1 MTDPAPPPQP
11 ATQTAPAPTAGSGA
25 DRRIH
30 TRRAIRAV
38 ARISNGSGGV
48 LEARTIDA
56 SQGGLAISTSINP
69 PVGAVFQIAF
79 HIPGKQ
85 GKLEL
90 FTASVRVMY
99 SAYASEHGGF
109 KLGLQFT
116 HIDPASEKLL
126 RAFLA

>member
-1 MTDPAPPPQP
+1 MTDPKSATQP
-11 ATQTAPAPTAGSGA
+11 AAKLPLAPAAGSGA

-85 GKLEL
+85 GQLEL
-90 FTASVRVMY
+90 FNASVRVMY

-116 HIDPASEKLL
+116 HVDPASDKLL

>member
-1 MTDPAPPPQP
+1 MTDPKS
-11 ATQTAPAPTAGSGA
+11 ATQLTAKPPLTPAASSGA

-85 GKLEL
+85 GQFEL
-90 FTASVRVMY
+90 FNASVRVMY

-116 HIDPASEKLL
+116 HVDPASDKLL